1 MLCRVAQFSL
11 PRTLALSRLP
21 PYSSSLTLS
30 HSLSLTLSLSSSL
43 IRVLGLICF
52 THCSLS
58 REHSSGSADGRDRTR
73 TESSSLSYGG
83 LEVTRVLEMPYELSD
98 HESFRPIPDKRWPS
112 DHLALGATLLF
123 T

>member
-11 PRTLALSRLP
+11 TRTLALSRLP

-30 HSLSLTLSLSSSL
+30 LSSSL
-43 IRVLGLICF
+43 IHVLGLICF

-58 REHSSGSADGRDRTR
+58 REHSSGNADGRDRTR

-98 HESFRPIPDKRWPS
+98 HESFRPIPDKRRPS